1 MPKTKLTLSIDDKLI
16 LEVKAYLAK
25 RDRGISEVVELFLR
39 DLVTEKELVSMM
51 DALGIEQKYISYED
65 VVRGRPG
72 GLEASGM
79 VRETRDG
86 REKSISRQ

>member
-65 VVRGRPG
+65 VVRRRPG